1 MTGLNPNPPRLA
13 ARAGSPAPHRN
24 QRGALLRSGA
34 LLRRTLP
41 LLFLLAGF
49 GAWLHAQETE
59 QEAEAAAAESAQAS
73 GNEDGAQGV
82 SGGDAGADADSAGP
96 DADGQA
102 DGAGPDDDER
112 TDGAAA
118 DGDDD
123 GSSDTG
129 QSPGGTVTLLQIQGA
144 IGPATADFITRGIE
158 TAEESNASLIVLEMD
173 TPGGLDTAMREII
186 QGILASTVPVATYVW
201 PQGARAASA
210 GTYILYASHIAAMA
224 PATNL
229 GAATPVAIGAP
240 APASPADPADE
251 GEDEA
256 GDDST
261 SGTDEGASG
270 DDGDGDGADAAD
282 SGDSDTADPGTDESE
297 GAGADDTDDSGT
309 GDTGDNDI
317 GPSDLIPAPA
327 TATER
332 KAINDA
338 VAYIRSL
345 AELRGRNADWAE
357 DAVRAAESL
366 SSGDALE
373 MNVIDLIADDLSD
386 LLQQLDGWE
395 LEMDGRT
402 VELDTTGLIYERI
415 EPDWRTR
422 LLEVISNPTVAYMLM
437 LLGIYGLIFE
447 GYNPGAIVPGVVG
460 AISLLLALFA
470 FQVLPINYAGLA
482 LIALGVILMVSE
494 FLVPSFGALGMGGI
508 AAFIFGSV
516 ILIDSDVPG
525 FAVSLPLIITIAAS
539 GALVLMGIV
548 WFAVRSRDRPV
559 VSGQE
564 EMVGARAEALEDFDT
579 RGQIRV
585 HGERWAART
594 STPVT
599 TGQALK
605 VVGID
610 GLTLRV
616 KPRDSA

>member
-1 MTGLNPNPPRLA
+1 MIRYGTHLARPRS
-13 ARAGSPAPHRN
+13 R
-24 QRGALLRSGA
+24 
-34 LLRRTLP
+34 LRRVLP
-41 LLFLLAGF
+41 VLFFLAGF
-49 GAWLHAQETE
+49 GVWLHAQETE
-59 QEAEAAAAESAQAS
+59 PGSEATESQAVSAEDSTAAGAGDEGVSDAS
-73 GNEDGAQGV
+73 GEQT
-82 SGGDAGADADSAGP
+82 
-96 DADGQA
+96 A
-102 DGAGPDDDER
+102 DGAEPDEDEDD
-112 TDGAAA
+112 
-118 DGDDD
+118 
-123 GSSDTG
+123 SSDAESSTR
-129 QSPGGTVTLLQIQGA
+129 GGTVTLLQIQGA

-158 TAEESNASLIVLEMD
+158 MAEESNATLIVLEMD
-173 TPGGLDTAMREII
+173 TPGGLDTSMREII
-186 QGILASTVPVATYVW
+186 QGILASSVPVATYVW

-240 APASPADPADE
+240 APASPTDPADE
-251 GEDEA
+251 EQDEDEA
-256 GDDST
+256 DED
-261 SGTDEGASG
+261 TDASG
-270 DDGDGDGADAAD
+270 AE
-282 SGDSDTADPGTDESE
+282 DEEAE
-297 GAGADDTDDSGT
+297 GDDTDDA
-309 GDTGDNDI
+309 DTEETAADDTEDGASE
-317 GPSDLIPAPA
+317 PPDLIPAPA

-366 SSGDALE
+366 SSRDALE
-373 MNVIDLIADDLSD
+373 MNVIDLVADDLSD
-386 LLQQLDGWE
+386 LLQKLDGWE
-395 LEMDGRT
+395 VEINGRSF
-402 VELDTTGLIYERI
+402 ELDTTGLIYERI

-516 ILIDSDVPG
+516 ILIDSDIPG
-525 FAVSLPLIITIAAS
+525 FGVSLPLIITIAAS
-539 GALVLMGIV
+539 GALVLLGIV

-564 EMVGARAEALEDFDT
+564 EMVGARAEALHDFDT
-579 RGQIRV
+579 RGQIWV
-585 HGERWAART
+585 HGERWTART

-599 TGQALK
+599 AGQPLE
-605 VVGID
+605 VVRVD
-610 GLTLRV
+610 GLTLHV
-616 KPRDSA
+616 EPKDST

>member
-1 MTGLNPNPPRLA
+1 MTRNGTHLARPRS
-13 ARAGSPAPHRN
+13 R
-24 QRGALLRSGA
+24 
-34 LLRRTLP
+34 LRRVLP
-41 LLFLLAGF
+41 VLFFLAGF
-49 GAWLHAQETE
+49 GIWLHAQETE
-59 QEAEAAAAESAQAS
+59 PESEASEAQPVPAEESATTGAGDQGVADVSDDEPAEGAESD
-73 GNEDGAQGV
+73 EDEDE
-82 SGGDAGADADSAGP
+82 SSDAESSAG
-96 DADGQA
+96 
-102 DGAGPDDDER
+102 
-112 TDGAAA
+112 
-118 DGDDD
+118 
-123 GSSDTG
+123 
-129 QSPGGTVTLLQIQGA
+129 GGTVTLLQIQGA

-158 TAEESNASLIVLEMD
+158 MAEESNATLIVLEMD
-173 TPGGLDTAMREII
+173 TPGGLDTSMREII
-186 QGILASTVPVATYVW
+186 QGILASSVPVATYVW

-240 APASPADPADE
+240 APASPTDPTDEEQDEDAADE
-251 GEDEA
+251 DADASGNEGEAAD
-256 GDDST
+256 GDD
-261 SGTDEGASG
+261 A
-270 DDGDGDGADAAD
+270 DDADAEETVADDTGDGA
-282 SGDSDTADPGTDESE
+282 SE
-297 GAGADDTDDSGT
+297 
-309 GDTGDNDI
+309 
-317 GPSDLIPAPA
+317 PSDLIPAPA

-366 SSGDALE
+366 SSQDALE
-373 MNVIDLIADDLSD
+373 MNVIDLVADDLSD
-386 LLQQLDGWE
+386 LLQKLDGWE
-395 LEMDGRT
+395 VEINGRSF
-402 VELDTTGLIYERI
+402 ELDTTGLIYERI

-516 ILIDSDVPG
+516 ILIDSDIPG
-525 FAVSLPLIITIAAS
+525 FGVSLPLIITIAAS
-539 GALVLMGIV
+539 GALVLLGIV

-564 EMVGARAEALEDFDT
+564 EMVGAHAEALHDFDT
-579 RGQIRV
+579 RGQIWV
-585 HGERWAART
+585 HGERWTART

-599 TGQALK
+599 AGQSLE
-605 VVGID
+605 VVRVD
-610 GLTLRV
+610 GLTLHV
-616 KPRDSA
+616 QPKDST

>member
-1 MTGLNPNPPRLA
+1 MSRYGTHLARPRS
-13 ARAGSPAPHRN
+13 R
-24 QRGALLRSGA
+24 
-34 LLRRTLP
+34 LRRVLP
-41 LLFLLAGF
+41 VLFFLAGF
-49 GAWLHAQETE
+49 GVWLQAQETE
-59 QEAEAAAAESAQAS
+59 PESEAAETQPVPAEDSAS
-73 GNEDGAQGV
+73 TGAGDEGV
-82 SGGDAGADADSAGP
+82 SDVSGEEA
-96 DADGQA
+96 A
-102 DGAGPDDDER
+102 DGAESDE
-112 TDGAAA
+112 DESSDA
-118 DGDDD
+118 
-123 GSSDTG
+123 GSSTG
-129 QSPGGTVTLLQIQGA
+129 GGTVTLLQIQGA
-144 IGPATADFITRGIE
+144 IGPATADFITRSIE
-158 TAEESNASLIVLEMD
+158 MAEESNATLIVLEMD
-173 TPGGLDTAMREII
+173 TPGGLDTSMREII
-186 QGILASTVPVATYVW
+186 QGILASSVPVATYVW

-240 APASPADPADE
+240 APASPTDPADE
-251 GEDEA
+251 AQGEDEA
-256 GDDST
+256 DED
-261 SGTDEGASG
+261 TDASG
-270 DDGDGDGADAAD
+270 DEDEEADGDDADDADAEE
-282 SGDSDTADPGTDESE
+282 TA
-297 GAGADDTDDSGT
+297 ADDTEDGT
-309 GDTGDNDI
+309 SE
-317 GPSDLIPAPA
+317 PSDLIPAPA

-366 SSGDALE
+366 SSLDALE
-373 MNVIDLIADDLSD
+373 MNVIDLVADDLSD

-395 LEMDGRT
+395 VEINGRSF
-402 VELDTTGLIYERI
+402 ELDTTGLIYERI

-525 FAVSLPLIITIAAS
+525 FSVSLPLIISIAAS
-539 GALVLMGIV
+539 GALVLLGIV

-564 EMVGARAEALEDFDT
+564 EMVGAHAEALHDFDT
-579 RGQIRV
+579 RGQIWV
-585 HGERWAART
+585 HGERWTART

-599 TGQALK
+599 AGQSLE
-605 VVGID
+605 VVRVD
-610 GLTLRV
+610 GLTLHV
-616 KPRDSA
+616 EPKDST

>member
-1 MTGLNPNPPRLA
+1 MT
-13 ARAGSPAPHRN
+13 
-24 QRGALLRSGA
+24 RSGQYPA
-34 LLRRTLP
+34 RPTPLLRRGLA
-41 LLFLLAGF
+41 LLCFLAGF
-49 GAWLHAQETE
+49 GVWLHAQEPE
-59 QEAEAAAAESAQAS
+59 PEAEAAATESISAEDSGAGSDSDEGISEAS
-73 GNEDGAQGV
+73 GDEE
-82 SGGDAGADADSAGP
+82 SGGESDEDEDASS
-96 DADGQA
+96 
-102 DGAGPDDDER
+102 
-112 TDGAAA
+112 
-118 DGDDD
+118 GDDSS
-123 GSSDTG
+123 GS
-129 QSPGGTVTLLQIQGA
+129 GGTVTLLQIQGA
-144 IGPATADFITRGIE
+144 IGPATADFVTRGIE
-158 TAEESNASLIVLEMD
+158 TAEESNAALIVLEMD

-186 QGILASTVPVATYVW
+186 QGILASEVPVATYVW

-240 APASPADPADE
+240 APASPTDPAGEAQDDDEADEDAEASDEE
-251 GEDEA
+251 GETAA
-256 GDDST
+256 GDDEDSA
-261 SGTDEGASG
+261 GGG
-270 DDGDGDGADAAD
+270 DSDAEDSEADGIEADDAAD
-282 SGDSDTADPGTDESE
+282 EAME
-297 GAGADDTDDSGT
+297 
-309 GDTGDNDI
+309 
-317 GPSDLIPAPA
+317 PSDLIPAPA

-366 SSGDALE
+366 SSSDALE

-395 LEMDGRT
+395 VEIDGRT
-402 VELDTTGLIYERI
+402 EELDTTGLIYERI

-516 ILIDSDVPG
+516 ILIDSDIPG
-525 FAVSLPLIITIAAS
+525 FGVSLPLIISIAAS
-539 GALVLMGIV
+539 GALVLLGIV

-564 EMVGARAEALEDFDT
+564 EMVGAHAEALHDFDT
-579 RGQIRV
+579 RGQIWV
-585 HGERWAART
+585 HGERWTART

-599 TGQALK
+599 TGQPLE
-605 VVGID
+605 VVRVD
-610 GLTLRV
+610 GLTLHV
-616 KPRDSA
+616 KPKDST

>member
-1 MTGLNPNPPRLA
+1 MDEP
-13 ARAGSPAPHRN
+13 S
-24 QRGALLRSGA
+24 
-34 LLRRTLP
+34 
-41 LLFLLAGF
+41 
-49 GAWLHAQETE
+49 
-59 QEAEAAAAESAQAS
+59 AAASDAADNSDETRDEEGDDTSSEPGENESSDGEPSAEES
-73 GNEDGAQGV
+73 
-82 SGGDAGADADSAGP
+82 SAG
-96 DADGQA
+96 
-102 DGAGPDDDER
+102 
-112 TDGAAA
+112 
-118 DGDDD
+118 
-123 GSSDTG
+123 
-129 QSPGGTVTLLQIQGA
+129 GGTVTLLQIQGA
-144 IGPATADFITRGIE
+144 IGPATADFVTRGIE
-158 TAEESNASLIVLEMD
+158 TAEESNAALVVLEMD

-186 QGILASTVPVATYVW
+186 QGILASSVPVATYVW

-251 GEDEA
+251 EA
-256 GDDST
+256 DGGDDESD
-261 SGTDEGASG
+261 GEEDTDDADNG
-270 DDGDGDGADAAD
+270 DAA
-282 SGDSDTADPGTDESE
+282 
-297 GAGADDTDDSGT
+297 DTDDSDSDDAEDSGT
-309 GDTGDNDI
+309 E
-317 GPSDLIPAPA
+317 PSDLIPGPA

-345 AELRGRNADWAE
+345 AELRDRNAEWAE
-357 DAVRAAESL
+357 AAVRAAESL
-366 SSGDALE
+366 SSQDALE

-395 LEMDGRT
+395 LQINGRT
-402 VELDTTGLIYERI
+402 IELDTTGLIYERI

-422 LLEVISNPTVAYMLM
+422 LLQVISNPTVAYMLM

-525 FAVSLPLIITIAAS
+525 FGVSLPLIITIAAS
-539 GALVLMGIV
+539 GALILLGIV
-548 WFAVRSRDRPV
+548 WFAVRSRERPV
-559 VSGQE
+559 VSGVE
-564 EMVGARAEALEDFDT
+564 EMVGARAEALHDFDL
-579 RGQIRV
+579 RGQVWV

-594 STPVT
+594 TTPVT
-599 TGQALK
+599 AGQSLVVSK
-605 VVGID
+605 VD
-610 GLTLRV
+610 GLTLYV
-616 KPRDSA
+616 EPKDST

>member
-1 MTGLNPNPPRLA
+1 MTRYGTHLARPRS
-13 ARAGSPAPHRN
+13 R
-24 QRGALLRSGA
+24 
-34 LLRRTLP
+34 LRRVLP
-41 LLFLLAGF
+41 VLFFLAGF
-49 GAWLHAQETE
+49 GIWLHAQESE
-59 QEAEAAAAESAQAS
+59 PESEAAETQPVSAEDSVAAGAGDEGVSDVS
-73 GNEDGAQGV
+73 GEEPEDGAE
-82 SGGDAGADADSAGP
+82 SDEDEDESSDAG
-96 DADGQA
+96 
-102 DGAGPDDDER
+102 
-112 TDGAAA
+112 
-118 DGDDD
+118 
-123 GSSDTG
+123 SSTG
-129 QSPGGTVTLLQIQGA
+129 GGTVTLLQIQGA
-144 IGPATADFITRGIE
+144 IGPATADFITRSIE
-158 TAEESNASLIVLEMD
+158 IAEESNATLIVLEMD
-173 TPGGLDTAMREII
+173 TPGGLDTSMREII
-186 QGILASTVPVATYVW
+186 QGILASEVPVATYVW

-240 APASPADPADE
+240 APASPTDTADE
-251 GEDEA
+251 EADEDEA
-256 GDDST
+256 DSDEDASDADENDGDLDDADADDS
-261 SGTDEGASG
+261 
-270 DDGDGDGADAAD
+270 DA
-282 SGDSDTADPGTDESE
+282 G
-297 GAGADDTDDSGT
+297 DSGT
-309 GDTGDNDI
+309 GDGEDTGAE
-317 GPSDLIPAPA
+317 PSDLIPAPA

-366 SSGDALE
+366 SSSDALE

-395 LEMDGRT
+395 VDIDGQT
-402 VELDTTGLIYERI
+402 IELDTTGLIYERI

-525 FAVSLPLIITIAAS
+525 LAVSLPLIITIAAS
-539 GALVLMGIV
+539 GALVLLGVV

-564 EMVGARAEALEDFDT
+564 EMVGAHAEALHDFDS
-579 RGQIRV
+579 RGQIWV
-585 HGERWAART
+585 HGERWTART

-599 TGQALK
+599 AGQSLE
-605 VVGID
+605 VVRVD
-610 GLTLRV
+610 GLTLHV
-616 KPRDSA
+616 QPKDST

>member
-1 MTGLNPNPPRLA
+1 MTRYGTHLARPRS
-13 ARAGSPAPHRN
+13 R
-24 QRGALLRSGA
+24 
-34 LLRRTLP
+34 LRRVLP
-41 LLFLLAGF
+41 VLFFLAGF
-49 GAWLHAQETE
+49 GIWLHAQESE
-59 QEAEAAAAESAQAS
+59 PESEAAETQPVSAEDSVAAGAGDEGVSDVS
-73 GNEDGAQGV
+73 GEEPEDGAE
-82 SGGDAGADADSAGP
+82 SDEDEDESSDAG
-96 DADGQA
+96 
-102 DGAGPDDDER
+102 
-112 TDGAAA
+112 
-118 DGDDD
+118 
-123 GSSDTG
+123 SSTG
-129 QSPGGTVTLLQIQGA
+129 GGTVTLLQIQGA
-144 IGPATADFITRGIE
+144 IGPATADFITRSIE
-158 TAEESNASLIVLEMD
+158 IAEESNATLIVLEMD
-173 TPGGLDTAMREII
+173 TPGGLDTSMREII
-186 QGILASTVPVATYVW
+186 QGILASEVPVATYVW

-240 APASPADPADE
+240 APASPTDTADE
-251 GEDEA
+251 EADEDEA
-256 GDDST
+256 DS
-261 SGTDEGASG
+261 DEDAS
-270 DDGDGDGADAAD
+270 DADENDGDLDAAD
-282 SGDSDTADPGTDESE
+282 ADDSD
-297 GAGADDTDDSGT
+297 AGDSGT
-309 GDTGDNDI
+309 GDGEDTGAE
-317 GPSDLIPAPA
+317 PSDLIPAPA

-366 SSGDALE
+366 SSSDALE

-395 LEMDGRT
+395 VEIDGQT
-402 VELDTTGLIYERI
+402 IELDTTGLIYERI

-539 GALVLMGIV
+539 GALVLLGVV

-564 EMVGARAEALEDFDT
+564 EMVGAHAEALHDFDS
-579 RGQIRV
+579 RGQIWV
-585 HGERWAART
+585 HGERWTART

-599 TGQALK
+599 AGQSLE
-605 VVGID
+605 VVRVD
-610 GLTLRV
+610 GLTLHV
-616 KPRDSA
+616 QPKDST

>member
-1 MTGLNPNPPRLA
+1 MTRYGTHLARPRS
-13 ARAGSPAPHRN
+13 R
-24 QRGALLRSGA
+24 
-34 LLRRTLP
+34 LRRVLP
-41 LLFLLAGF
+41 VLFFLAGF
-49 GAWLHAQETE
+49 GVWLHAQETE
-59 QEAEAAAAESAQAS
+59 PESEAAEAQPVPAEDSAAT
-73 GNEDGAQGV
+73 GAGDEGV
-82 SGGDAGADADSAGP
+82 SEESE
-96 DADGQA
+96 Q
-102 DGAGPDDDER
+102 E
-112 TDGAAA
+112 AA
-118 DGDDD
+118 DGGGADEDED
-123 GSSDTG
+123 ESSG
-129 QSPGGTVTLLQIQGA
+129 GESSAGGGTVTLLQIQGA

-158 TAEESNASLIVLEMD
+158 MAEESSATLIVLEMD
-173 TPGGLDTAMREII
+173 TPGGLDTSMREII
-186 QGILASTVPVATYVW
+186 QGILASSVPVATYVW

-240 APASPADPADE
+240 APASPTDPADE
-251 GEDEA
+251 GQDEDEA
-256 GDDST
+256 DD
-261 SGTDEGASG
+261 DADASG
-270 DDGDGDGADAAD
+270 DEGEEADGDDADDADAEE
-282 SGDSDTADPGTDESE
+282 TA
-297 GAGADDTDDSGT
+297 ADDTEDSASE
-309 GDTGDNDI
+309 
-317 GPSDLIPAPA
+317 PSDLIPAPA

-366 SSGDALE
+366 SSQDALE
-373 MNVIDLIADDLSD
+373 MNVIDLVADDLSD
-386 LLQQLDGWE
+386 LLQKLDGWE
-395 LEMDGRT
+395 VEINGRSF
-402 VELDTTGLIYERI
+402 ELDTTGLIYERI

-516 ILIDSDVPG
+516 ILIDSDIPG
-525 FAVSLPLIITIAAS
+525 FGVSLPLIITIAAS
-539 GALVLMGIV
+539 GALVLLGIV

-564 EMVGARAEALEDFDT
+564 EMVGAHAEALHDFDT
-579 RGQIRV
+579 RGQIWV
-585 HGERWAART
+585 HGERWTART
-594 STPVT
+594 STPVAA
-599 TGQALK
+599 GQSLE
-605 VVGID
+605 VVRVE
-610 GLTLRV
+610 GLTLHV
-616 KPRDSA
+616 QPKDST

>member
-1 MTGLNPNPPRLA
+1 MSRYGTHLARPRS
-13 ARAGSPAPHRN
+13 R
-24 QRGALLRSGA
+24 
-34 LLRRTLP
+34 LRRVLP
-41 LLFLLAGF
+41 VLFFLAGF
-49 GAWLHAQETE
+49 GIWLHAQETE
-59 QEAEAAAAESAQAS
+59 PESEAVETQPVPAEDSATT
-73 GNEDGAQGV
+73 GAGDEGVADV
-82 SGGDAGADADSAGP
+82 SGEEP
-96 DADGQA
+96 A
-102 DGAGPDDDER
+102 DGADSEEDE
-112 TDGAAA
+112 DESSGAESST
-118 DGDDD
+118 
-123 GSSDTG
+123 GS
-129 QSPGGTVTLLQIQGA
+129 GTVTLLQIQGA

-158 TAEESNASLIVLEMD
+158 MAEESNATLIVLEMD
-173 TPGGLDTAMREII
+173 TPGGLDTSMREII
-186 QGILASTVPVATYVW
+186 QGILASSAPVATYVW

-240 APASPADPADE
+240 APASPTDPADE
-251 GEDEA
+251 TQDEDEA
-256 GDDST
+256 
-261 SGTDEGASG
+261 DEDANASG
-270 DDGDGDGADAAD
+270 DEDEEAAGDDADDADAEETATDDTGDGA
-282 SGDSDTADPGTDESE
+282 SE
-297 GAGADDTDDSGT
+297 
-309 GDTGDNDI
+309 
-317 GPSDLIPAPA
+317 PSDPIPAPA

-366 SSGDALE
+366 SSQDALE
-373 MNVIDLIADDLSD
+373 MNVIDLVADDLSD
-386 LLQQLDGWE
+386 LLQKLDGWE
-395 LEMDGRT
+395 LEINGRSF
-402 VELDTTGLIYERI
+402 ELDTTGLIYERI

-422 LLEVISNPTVAYMLM
+422 LLEVISTPTVAYMLM

-494 FLVPSFGALGMGGI
+494 FLVPSFGALGMGGV

-516 ILIDSDVPG
+516 ILIDSDIPG
-525 FAVSLPLIITIAAS
+525 FGVSLPLIVTIAAS
-539 GALVLMGIV
+539 GALVLLGIV

-564 EMVGARAEALEDFDT
+564 EMVGAHAEALHDFDT
-579 RGQIRV
+579 RGQIWV

-594 STPVT
+594 SAPVT
-599 TGQALK
+599 AGQSLE
-605 VVGID
+605 VVRVD
-610 GLTLRV
+610 GLTLHV
-616 KPRDSA
+616 QPKDST

>member
-1 MTGLNPNPPRLA
+1 MTRFGLHF
-13 ARAGSPAPHRN
+13 ARPHPLLK
-24 QRGALLRSGA
+24 RGLALLC
-34 LLRRTLP
+34 
-41 LLFLLAGF
+41 LLAGF
-49 GAWLHAQETE
+49 GVWLHAQET
-59 QEAEAAAAESAQAS
+59 QPEAEAVAAEPVSADEP
-73 GNEDGAQGV
+73 N
-82 SGGDAGADADSAGP
+82 GDESSEEEPSAEESSAG
-96 DADGQA
+96 
-102 DGAGPDDDER
+102 
-112 TDGAAA
+112 
-118 DGDDD
+118 
-123 GSSDTG
+123 
-129 QSPGGTVTLLQIQGA
+129 GGTVTLLQIQGA
-144 IGPATADFITRGIE
+144 IGPATADFVTRGIE
-158 TAEESNASLIVLEMD
+158 TAEESNAALVVLEMD

-186 QGILASTVPVATYVW
+186 QGILASSVPVATYVW

-251 GEDEA
+251 EA
-256 GDDST
+256 DG
-261 SGTDEGASG
+261 
-270 DDGDGDGADAAD
+270 GDGESDGEEDADDADNGDAAD
-282 SGDSDTADPGTDESE
+282 TDDSDS
-297 GAGADDTDDSGT
+297 DDTDDTEDTEDSGT
-309 GDTGDNDI
+309 E
-317 GPSDLIPAPA
+317 PSDLIPGPS

-345 AELRGRNADWAE
+345 AELRDRNAEWAE
-357 DAVRAAESL
+357 AAVRAAESL
-366 SSGDALE
+366 SSQDALE

-395 LEMDGRT
+395 LQIDGRT
-402 VELDTTGLIYERI
+402 IELDTTGLIYERI

-422 LLEVISNPTVAYMLM
+422 LLQVISNPTVAYMLM

-525 FAVSLPLIITIAAS
+525 FGVSLPLIIAIAAS
-539 GALVLMGIV
+539 GALILLGIV
-548 WFAVRSRDRPV
+548 WFAVRSRERPV
-559 VSGQE
+559 VSGIE
-564 EMVGARAEALEDFDT
+564 EMVGARAEALHDFDL
-579 RGQIRV
+579 RGQVWV

-594 STPVT
+594 TTPVT
-599 TGQALK
+599 AGQSLVVSK
-605 VVGID
+605 VD
-610 GLTLRV
+610 GLTLYV
-616 KPRDSA
+616 EPKDST

>member
-1 MTGLNPNPPRLA
+1 MTDISPHPARLA
-13 ARAGSPAPHRN
+13 ARGDTPAAFDR
-24 QRGALLRSGA
+24 RGAW
-34 LLRRTLP
+34 RRRGLP
-41 LLFLLAGF
+41 LLVLLAGF
-49 GAWLHAQETE
+49 GVWLHAQEPE
-59 QEAEAAAAESAQAS
+59 PEAEASATEAVPAEDP
-73 GNEDGAQGV
+73 G
-82 SGGDAGADADSAGP
+82 AGADGGEGTSGGSGDEEANDADS
-96 DADGQA
+96 QQ
-102 DGAGPDDDER
+102 DE
-112 TDGAAA
+112 DE
-118 DGDDD
+118 
-123 GSSDTG
+123 SSDG
-129 QSPGGTVTLLQIQGA
+129 ESPGGGTVTLLQIQGA
-144 IGPATADFITRGIE
+144 IGPATADFIVRGIE
-158 TAEESNASLIVLEMD
+158 TAEESNATLIVLEMD
-173 TPGGLDTAMREII
+173 TPGGLDTSMREII
-186 QGILASTVPVATYVW
+186 QGILASEVPVATYVW

-240 APASPADPADE
+240 APASPTDTAEEEEAEDDTDASADDE
-251 GEDEA
+251 DG
-256 GDDST
+256 GD
-261 SGTDEGASG
+261 
-270 DDGDGDGADAAD
+270 AD
-282 SGDSDTADPGTDESE
+282 SADSDDSDTDGSDADGSDAGDAGTDDAE
-297 GAGADDTDDSGT
+297 
-309 GDTGDNDI
+309 DTGAEPP
-317 GPSDLIPAPA
+317 GLIPAPA

-357 DAVRAAESL
+357 AAVRAAESL
-366 SSGDALE
+366 SSSDALE

-386 LLQQLDGWE
+386 LLQKLDGWE
-395 LEMDGRT
+395 VEIDGQT
-402 VELDTTGLIYERI
+402 IELDTTGLIYERI

-525 FAVSLPLIITIAAS
+525 FSVSLPLIMTIAAS
-539 GALVLMGIV
+539 GALVLLGIV

-564 EMVGARAEALEDFDT
+564 EMVGAHAEALHEFDT
-579 RGQIRV
+579 RGQIWV
-585 HGERWAART
+585 HGERWTART
-594 STPVT
+594 SAPVT
-599 TGQALK
+599 AGQSLVVVK
-605 VVGID
+605 VE
-610 GLTLRV
+610 GLTLHV
-616 KPRDSA
+616 KPTDST

>member
-1 MTGLNPNPPRLA
+1 MTDISSHPARLA
-13 ARAGSPAPHRN
+13 ARGDTPAAFDR
-24 QRGALLRSGA
+24 RGVW
-34 LLRRTLP
+34 RRRGLP
-41 LLFLLAGF
+41 LLIVLAGF
-49 GAWLHAQETE
+49 GVWLHAQEPE
-59 QEAEAAAAESAQAS
+59 PEAEASATEAVPAEDP
-73 GNEDGAQGV
+73 G
-82 SGGDAGADADSAGP
+82 AGADGGEGTSGGSGDEEANDADSE
-96 DADGQA
+96 Q
-102 DGAGPDDDER
+102 DE
-112 TDGAAA
+112 DE
-118 DGDDD
+118 
-123 GSSDTG
+123 SSDG
-129 QSPGGTVTLLQIQGA
+129 ESPGGGTVTLLQIQGA
-144 IGPATADFITRGIE
+144 IGPATADFITRSIE
-158 TAEESNASLIVLEMD
+158 TAEESNATLIVLEMD
-173 TPGGLDTAMREII
+173 TPGGLDTSMREII
-186 QGILASTVPVATYVW
+186 QGILASEVPVATYVW

-240 APASPADPADE
+240 APASP
-251 GEDEA
+251 
-256 GDDST
+256 T
-261 SGTDEGASG
+261 
-270 DDGDGDGADAAD
+270 
-282 SGDSDTADPGTDESE
+282 DTAEEEEAEDDTDASADDED
-297 GAGADDTDDSGT
+297 GGDADDAGADSADADDSDADGSDAGDAGTDDAE
-309 GDTGDNDI
+309 DTGAE
-317 GPSDLIPAPA
+317 PPDLIPAPA

-357 DAVRAAESL
+357 AAVRAAESL
-366 SSGDALE
+366 SSSDALE

-386 LLQQLDGWE
+386 LLQKLDGWE
-395 LEMDGRT
+395 VEIDGQT
-402 VELDTTGLIYERI
+402 IELDTTGLIYERI

-525 FAVSLPLIITIAAS
+525 FSVSLPLIMTIAAS
-539 GALVLMGIV
+539 GALVLLGIV

-564 EMVGARAEALEDFDT
+564 EMVGAHAEALHEFDT
-579 RGQIRV
+579 RGQIWV
-585 HGERWAART
+585 HGERWTART
-594 STPVT
+594 SAPVT
-599 TGQALK
+599 AGQSLVVVK
-605 VVGID
+605 VE
-610 GLTLRV
+610 GLTLHV
-616 KPRDSA
+616 KPTDST

>member
-1 MTGLNPNPPRLA
+1 M
-13 ARAGSPAPHRN
+13 
-24 QRGALLRSGA
+24 
-34 LLRRTLP
+34 
-41 LLFLLAGF
+41 
-49 GAWLHAQETE
+49 
-59 QEAEAAAAESAQAS
+59 AE
-73 GNEDGAQGV
+73 
-82 SGGDAGADADSAGP
+82 DAN
-96 DADGQA
+96 
-102 DGAGPDDDER
+102 
-112 TDGAAA
+112 
-118 DGDDD
+118 
-123 GSSDTG
+123 
-129 QSPGGTVTLLQIQGA
+129 
-144 IGPATADFITRGIE
+144 AT
-158 TAEESNASLIVLEMD
+158 LIVLEMD
-173 TPGGLDTAMREII
+173 TPGGLDTSMREII
-186 QGILASTVPVATYVW
+186 QGILASSVPVATYVW

-240 APASPADPADE
+240 APASPTDPADE
-251 GEDEA
+251 GQDA
-256 GDDST
+256 GDSSSGGDEEAEGDAAEDGNPDESDS
-261 SGTDEGASG
+261 
-270 DDGDGDGADAAD
+270 DGAADAEATESDDAAD
-282 SGDSDTADPGTDESE
+282 EADEPL
-297 GAGADDTDDSGT
+297 
-309 GDTGDNDI
+309 
-317 GPSDLIPAPA
+317 DLIPAPA

-366 SSGDALE
+366 SSLDALE
-373 MNVIDLIADDLSD
+373 MNVIDLVADDLSD
-386 LLQQLDGWE
+386 LLRQLDGWE
-395 LEMDGRT
+395 VEINGRSF
-402 VELDTTGLIYERI
+402 ELDTTGLIYERI

-516 ILIDSDVPG
+516 ILIDSDIPG
-525 FAVSLPLIITIAAS
+525 FGVSLPLIITIAAS
-539 GALVLMGIV
+539 GALVLLGIV

-564 EMVGARAEALEDFDT
+564 EMVGARAEALHDFDT
-579 RGQIRV
+579 RGQIWV
-585 HGERWAART
+585 HGERWSART

-599 TGQALK
+599 AGQPL
-605 VVGID
+605 VVVRVD
-610 GLTLRV
+610 GLTLHV
-616 KPRDSA
+616 ETGDST

>member
-1 MTGLNPNPPRLA
+1 MTRYGSHLARPRS
-13 ARAGSPAPHRN
+13 R
-24 QRGALLRSGA
+24 
-34 LLRRTLP
+34 LRRVLP
-41 LLFLLAGF
+41 VLFFLAGF
-49 GAWLHAQETE
+49 GVWLHAQESE
-59 QEAEAAAAESAQAS
+59 PESEAAETQPVPAEESAA
-73 GNEDGAQGV
+73 
-82 SGGDAGADADSAGP
+82 AGAGDERVSDAPGE
-96 DADGQA
+96 QTA
-102 DGAGPDDDER
+102 DGAESDANEDD
-112 TDGAAA
+112 
-118 DGDDD
+118 
-123 GSSDTG
+123 SSDAESSTR
-129 QSPGGTVTLLQIQGA
+129 GGTVTLLQIQGA

-158 TAEESNASLIVLEMD
+158 MAEESSATLIVLEMD
-173 TPGGLDTAMREII
+173 TPGGLDTSMREII
-186 QGILASTVPVATYVW
+186 QGILASSVPVATYVW

-240 APASPADPADE
+240 APASPTDTAEEEADE
-251 GEDEA
+251 EEADSEEDASDEEEDGGDPEDADADDVDA
-256 GDDST
+256 GD
-261 SGTDEGASG
+261 SGTD
-270 DDGDGDGADAAD
+270 DG
-282 SGDSDTADPGTDESE
+282 
-297 GAGADDTDDSGT
+297 
-309 GDTGDNDI
+309 GDTVTE
-317 GPSDLIPAPA
+317 PSDLIPAPA

-366 SSGDALE
+366 SSQDALE
-373 MNVIDLIADDLSD
+373 MNVIDLVADDLSD
-386 LLQQLDGWE
+386 LLQKLDGWE
-395 LEMDGRT
+395 VEINGRGF
-402 VELDTTGLIYERI
+402 ELDTTGLIYERI

-516 ILIDSDVPG
+516 ILIDSDIPG
-525 FAVSLPLIITIAAS
+525 FGVSLPLIITIAAS
-539 GALVLMGIV
+539 GALVLLGIV

-564 EMVGARAEALEDFDT
+564 EMVGARAEALHDFDT
-579 RGQIRV
+579 RGQIWV
-585 HGERWAART
+585 HGERWTAKT

-599 TGQALK
+599 AGQPLE
-605 VVGID
+605 VVRVD
-610 GLTLRV
+610 GLTLHV
-616 KPRDSA
+616 EPRDST

>member
-1 MTGLNPNPPRLA
+1 MTRYGTHLARPRS
-13 ARAGSPAPHRN
+13 R
-24 QRGALLRSGA
+24 
-34 LLRRTLP
+34 LRRVLP
-41 LLFLLAGF
+41 VLFFLAGF

-59 QEAEAAAAESAQAS
+59 PEPEAAETQPVPAENSAAT
-73 GNEDGAQGV
+73 GAGDEGV
-82 SGGDAGADADSAGP
+82 SDVSEEEP
-96 DADGQA
+96 A
-102 DGAGPDDDER
+102 DGAESDE
-112 TDGAAA
+112 DEDQDASSDA
-118 DGDDD
+118 
-123 GSSDTG
+123 GSSTG
-129 QSPGGTVTLLQIQGA
+129 GGTVTLLQIQGA

-158 TAEESNASLIVLEMD
+158 MAEESNATLIVLEMD
-173 TPGGLDTAMREII
+173 TPGGLDTSMREII
-186 QGILASTVPVATYVW
+186 QGILASSVPVATYVW

-240 APASPADPADE
+240 APASPTDPADE
-251 GEDEA
+251 EQDENDADED
-256 GDDST
+256 
-261 SGTDEGASG
+261 TDASG
-270 DDGDGDGADAAD
+270 DEDGEADGDDADDADAEETAAEDTEDGA
-282 SGDSDTADPGTDESE
+282 SE
-297 GAGADDTDDSGT
+297 
-309 GDTGDNDI
+309 
-317 GPSDLIPAPA
+317 PSDLIPAPA

-366 SSGDALE
+366 SSLDAVE

-386 LLQQLDGWE
+386 LLQQLDGRE
-395 LEMDGRT
+395 VEIDGRT
-402 VELDTTGLIYERI
+402 IELDTTGLIYERI

-516 ILIDSDVPG
+516 ILIDSDIPG
-525 FAVSLPLIITIAAS
+525 FGVSLPLIITIAAS
-539 GALVLMGIV
+539 GALVLLGIV

-564 EMVGARAEALEDFDT
+564 EMVGAHAEALHDFDT
-579 RGQIRV
+579 RGQIWV
-585 HGERWAART
+585 HGERWTART

-599 TGQALK
+599 AGQSLK
-605 VVGID
+605 VVRVD
-610 GLTLRV
+610 GLTLHV
-616 KPRDSA
+616 QPKDST

>member
-1 MTGLNPNPPRLA
+1 MTRYGTHLAGPRS
-13 ARAGSPAPHRN
+13 R
-24 QRGALLRSGA
+24 
-34 LLRRTLP
+34 LRRVLP
-41 LLFLLAGF
+41 VLFFLAGF
-49 GAWLHAQETE
+49 GIWLHAQETE
-59 QEAEAAAAESAQAS
+59 PESEAAETQPVSAEDSAAAGAS
-73 GNEDGAQGV
+73 DEGASDVSGEEPEDGAE
-82 SGGDAGADADSAGP
+82 SDEDEDESSDAG
-96 DADGQA
+96 
-102 DGAGPDDDER
+102 
-112 TDGAAA
+112 
-118 DGDDD
+118 
-123 GSSDTG
+123 SSTG
-129 QSPGGTVTLLQIQGA
+129 GGTVTLLQIQGA

-158 TAEESNASLIVLEMD
+158 LAEESNATLIVLEMD
-173 TPGGLDTAMREII
+173 TPGGLDTSMREII

-240 APASPADPADE
+240 APASPTDTADE
-251 GEDEA
+251 EADEDEA
-256 GDDST
+256 DS
-261 SGTDEGASG
+261 GEDQ
-270 DDGDGDGADAAD
+270 DG
-282 SGDSDTADPGTDESE
+282 GDSDD
-297 GAGADDTDDSGT
+297 AGADDGDADDSNAGDSGT
-309 GDTGDNDI
+309 GDGEDTGAE
-317 GPSDLIPAPA
+317 PSDLIPAPA

-366 SSGDALE
+366 SSSDALE

-395 LEMDGRT
+395 VEIDGRSF
-402 VELDTTGLIYERI
+402 ELDTTGLIYERI

-539 GALVLMGIV
+539 GALVLLGIV

-564 EMVGARAEALEDFDT
+564 EMVGAHAEALHDFDT
-579 RGQIRV
+579 RGQIWV
-585 HGERWAART
+585 HGERWTART
-594 STPVT
+594 SSPVT
-599 TGQALK
+599 AGQSLE
-605 VVGID
+605 VVRVD
-610 GLTLRV
+610 GLTLHV
-616 KPRDSA
+616 TPRDST